1 MDDADD
7 THRRDDMAPM
17 AIDTPAVHELAAI
30 ETDTRFFMRLLIG
43 AGIAAA
49 ALVGGGVV
57 WHENELA
64 GGSPPAAQVEAP
76 PAAN

>member
-1 MDDADD
+1 MHDD
-7 THRRDDMAPM
+7 TGGAKMTPIAM
-17 AIDTPAVHELAAI
+17 DTRSIQDLEAI

-49 ALVGGGVV
+49 AVVAAGVV

-64 GGSPPAAQVEAP
+64 GGAAPVTELQVQPVGLE
-76 PAAN
+76 

>member
-1 MDDADD
+1 
-7 THRRDDMAPM
+7 MAQM
-17 AIDTPAVHELAAI
+17 AMDTPAQHELAAI

-49 ALVGGGVV
+49 ALVGAGVV

-64 GGSPPAAQVEAP
+64 GGSPPAPQVQAP
-76 PAAN
+76 PAAD